1 MTVTGER
8 VSTPA
13 GGFNPTWQRHVAAY
27 RLCAPL
33 LPEGRVL
40 DLGCGVGH
48 SFSELAPR
56 ESVGLD
62 LDPEALEGQQRKT
75 VVGDMRAIPFGEGSF
90 ASVLSVQS
98 IEHVPDHRRVLE
110 EVTRV
115 LEPEGSAIFVTP
127 NRLTFA
133 RPDEIID
140 PYHYIE
146 YDHSELRTACEPY
159 FELVEMYGLFGSDRY
174 LELVA
179 GERRKLDALL
189 RKDPLRLRR
198 LVPRGVRQRLYDRRL
213 TSERENPHPGA
224 AAITVDDFEL
234 RGEGLE
240 QALDVVAVCR
250 SPRAA
255 PRRQGPPG

>member
-1 MTVTGER
+1 M
-8 VSTPA
+8 
-13 GGFNPTWQRHVAAY
+13 
-27 RLCAPL
+27 
-33 LPEGRVL
+33 
-40 DLGCGVGH
+40 
-48 SFSELAPR
+48 
-56 ESVGLD
+56 
-62 LDPEALEGQQRKT
+62 
-75 VVGDMRAIPFGEGSF
+75 GDMRAIPFEEGSF

-140 PYHYIE
+140 PYHYVE

-224 AAITVDDFEL
+224 RGDHRRRLRAQGRGLGAGARRRRRLPLAASSAT
-234 RGEGLE
+234 
-240 QALDVVAVCR
+240 QARATRLI
-250 SPRAA
+250 AA
-255 PRRQGPPG
+255 PSQKPVRSSRKSTTLVPLDTGTPMAAKFVGRSSVARPSTSAFQSRE